1 MTIRKKAMTNTMKSK
16 TISDFLDQMGVRVLR
31 NAKSKD
37 RYVAIWNELVSAMYS
52 VMDVKVIDID
62 DLGQM
67 LNLWL
72 AGMNPSAWWS
82 QGKIRETGE
91 GVDKAQQFL
100 GAFSDRSQNVWNDL
114 WRGDQES
121 DEKQLEAITTT
132 FRRMKTTLKQ
142 RAKDELR
149 AERSRTRD
157 TVSTGG
163 GGDTEEDAMY
173 QSQMEGEINRSVSV
187 GQTFNLNSWD
197 EISAAGRRDEKV
209 GAAVNH
215 IVAIFEQNSDSIARA
230 IVDIAFASSRNADP
244 FEFKLFQ
251 IGMGVG
257 DFTTTVNTEFGDIVL
272 NENVVVA
279 RPPKLRSSNWLP
291 NIADYL
297 IVKAFPEMRNLL
309 VLPKGKAMPEDLKDL
324 AGMKCVRPFSNA
336 HIALPSEMMITKA
349 DINGSSDAMVV
360 VSNFNLRD
368 RSCKVKK
375 QGDILAI
382 TQKDFKSSRDLAT
395 KTISQKWVKG
405 KRGRKKPFWKAG
417 MDCIVRQVQITDSDP
432 SKWLDHDPVPT
443 NTLDSTKLF
452 VRNFRLLL
460 IRALTE
466 LNEAHGY
473 YEIRNKRFAKKKEAK
488 PHRLASKIAY
498 RWIQQRVKS

>member
-1 MTIRKKAMTNTMKSK
+1 MTTRKLAMTNTMKSK
-16 TISDFLDQMGVRVLR
+16 TIGDFLDQMGVRAVQGQE
-31 NAKSKD
+31 AKD
-37 RYVAIWNELVSAMYS
+37 RYVSIWNELVSAMYS
-52 VMDVKVIDID
+52 VMDVKVIDLD

-82 QGKIRETGE
+82 QGKVRETGE

-114 WRGDQES
+114 WRGDQDS
-121 DEKQLEAITTT
+121 DEEQLKAITVS

-149 AERSRTRD
+149 AERARTRD

-209 GAAVNH
+209 GAAVND
-215 IVAIFEQNSDSIARA
+215 IVAIFEQNNASLARA
-230 IVDIAFASSRNADP
+230 VVDIAFAGSRNADP

-272 NENVVVA
+272 NEDVIVA

-297 IVKAFPEMRNLL
+297 VVKAFPEMRNLL
-309 VLPKGKAMPEDLKDL
+309 VLPKGVAMPENLKDL
-324 AGMKCVRPFSNA
+324 ANIKCARPLANA
-336 HIALPSEMMITKA
+336 YIALPSEMMITKS
-349 DINGSSDAMVV
+349 DIRGNSDALVV
-360 VSNFNLRD
+360 VSKFNLRD
-368 RSCKVKK
+368 RSCQIKK
-375 QGDILAI
+375 QEDILAI
-382 TQKDFKSSRDLAT
+382 TEKEFKKARDLAS

-405 KRGRKKPFWKAG
+405 KRARNKPFWKAG

-488 PHRLASKIAY
+488 THRLASKIAY
-498 RWIQQRVKS
+498 RWIQQSIKS